1 MSSRISETPYHT
13 EPAGVRDRCSE
24 LGPSSDVH
32 ATAQDAFSFKVIP
45 LELD

>member
-1 MSSRISETPYHT
+1 MSSRISETPDYT
-13 EPAGVRDRCSE
+13 EPPGVRDGSSE

-45 LELD
+45 LEVY